1 MTESFFGLS
10 RWPSFHAVFVNN
22 RVLVQKG
29 NVNCLQLPAF
39 TFNDHSVSSQE
50 ATCKAEL
57 GENKKRGSGQ
67 ELPGSQILLV
77 RYCRGFGCF
86 LLVNSLNQFEPYI
99 LFIIINR
106 LSSVKCSVVS
116 NTTKKKRSCT
126 QGEHGDQETFSHFS
140 ANHLDYCG
148 ILGCARKTRNKLN

>member
-116 NTTKKKRSCT
+116 NTTKKKNVYVHRESMGIRKHSPT
-126 QGEHGDQETFSHFS
+126 FLQTTWITVEFWAVHVKQETS
-140 ANHLDYCG
+140 
-148 ILGCARKTRNKLN
+148 